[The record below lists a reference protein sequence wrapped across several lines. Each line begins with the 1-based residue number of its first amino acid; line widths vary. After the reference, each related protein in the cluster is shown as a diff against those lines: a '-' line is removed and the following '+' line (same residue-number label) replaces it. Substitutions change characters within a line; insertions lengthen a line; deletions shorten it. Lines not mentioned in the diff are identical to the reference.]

1 MRKKWISLQPEEL
14 VRQHIIHL
22 FIFEYGF
29 SKNLISVEKEFII
42 NQKRKR
48 FDIVIY
54 DKTSKPY
61 ILIECKAFT
70 VDITQEVFDQIGV
83 YNLVIQAPFLLA
95 TNGIL
100 SYCFC
105 QNHHSGK
112 FTFLSSLPEL

>member
-1 MRKKWISLQPEEL
+1 MWFFKKSYFCRKRIYYQS
-14 VRQHIIHL
+14 
-22 FIFEYGF
+22 
-29 SKNLISVEKEFII
+29 
-42 NQKRKR
+42 KRKR